1 MATVLELTP
10 GVAQSRAGVE
20 RLVAAGASLAAVD
33 AACGDVPDL
42 RRLGRH
48 LWARRQIAN
57 GITLTALADT
67 LNVGRRTVKT
77 WLTPLDD
84 CACGAIKRAES
95 PRCQDCKGRWTQD
108 ALLTAR
114 DDFRREHSR
123 DPRPID
129 WRSDQNAKVPGT
141 WPSRWS
147 VLRRFDDWSSFLA
160 A

>member
-1 MATVLELTP
+1 MATVLEPTA
-10 GVAQSRAGVE
+10 GDRDDRAAVE
-20 RLVAAGASLAAVD
+20 RLVAEGASLAVID
-33 AACGDVPDL
+33 DACGDVPDL

-48 LWARRQIAN
+48 LWARRQVAY
-57 GITLTALADT
+57 GVTLAALADT

-95 PRCQDCKGRWTQD
+95 TRCQACKGRWTRD

-114 DDFRREHSR
+114 DDFRREHRR

-160 A
+160 D